1 MSAPTVPQP
10 NTHRRA
16 IKGGMAA
23 LVGTSIE
30 WYDFYIYATAAA
42 IIFPKVFFPA
52 DLDPALAT
60 LASFGT
66 YSVAFFMRPLGGI
79 IFGHIGDRIGRK
91 PALTI
96 TLVLMGVATTLVGLL
111 PGYAQIGIWGP
122 ILLIIFRMLQGLA
135 VGGEWGGASLMAVES
150 APPKWKNFYGGFT
163 QVGNPLGALM
173 ATGAFWALSA
183 LGEDALLSWGW
194 RIPFLFSIVLILVGF
209 WVRYRVEETPVFEA
223 KVEGQEQSTPLLF
236 ALKNNWGP
244 ILLGFCI
251 IAMSSGG
258 YVIATTFVQSYA
270 NTPEIGLDPTI
281 ILGALTIASLI
292 EMLVTLPVAAIGDRI
307 GSKMVMYIGIIGS
320 FVVIIPMVLSIQAKN
335 IAMIWLFVILIRVTL
350 SGAWAPLSTLM
361 AQMFRPQSRYT
372 SMSLSYGLGAAVW
385 GGLSPAIAS
394 LLLVWTEGNFWSVVA
409 FFGLLSLV
417 AWIGVRF
424 APQHSD
430 TAPVTG
436 SFTARTDTTAVDIA
450 GETDLD
456 D

>member
-1 MSAPTVPQP
+1 MSSSTAIQP
-10 NTHRRA
+10 NTHKRA
-16 IKGGMAA
+16 LKGGMAA

-30 WYDFYIYATAAA
+30 WYDFYVYATAAA
-42 IIFPKVFFPA
+42 IIFPHIFFPE

-66 YSVAFFMRPLGGI
+66 YAVAFFMRPLGGI
-79 IFGHIGDRIGRK
+79 IFGHVGDKLGRK

-96 TLVLMGVATTLVGLL
+96 TLILMGVATTLVGVL

-122 ILLIIFRMLQGLA
+122 ILLILCRMVQGLA

-150 APPKWKNFYGGFT
+150 APPKWKTFYGGFT

-173 ATGAFWALSA
+173 ATGAFWALSL
-183 LGEDALLSWGW
+183 LGQEALLAWAW
-194 RIPFLFSIVLILVGF
+194 RIPFLFSIVLIGVGF
-209 WVRYRVEETPVFEA
+209 WVRYRVEETPVFAE

-236 ALKNNWGP
+236 ALKNNWSP
-244 ILLGFCI
+244 IMLGFLI

-258 YVIATTFVQSYA
+258 YVIATTFVQNYA
-270 NTPEIGLDPTI
+270 DTPEIGLDPTI
-281 ILGALTIASLI
+281 ILGALTVASFV
-292 EMLVTLPVAAIGDRI
+292 EMLVTLPIAALGDKIGA
-307 GSKMVMYIGIIGS
+307 KMVMYIGVLSS
-320 FVVIIPMVLSIQAKN
+320 FFVIIPLVLSIQAKN
-335 IAMIWLFVILIRVTL
+335 VALIWVFVILIRITL

-394 LLLVWTEGNFWSVVA
+394 LLLVITGGNFWSVVG
-409 FFGLLSLV
+409 FFGLLTI
-417 AWIGVRF
+417 AAYIGVRF

-430 TAPVTG
+430 LAPVTG
-436 SFTARTDTTAVDIA
+436 SFNARTDTTAVNTHD
-450 GETDLD
+450 
-456 D
+456 

>member
-1 MSAPTVPQP
+1 MSATTASAAP
-10 NTHRRA
+10 NTHKRA
-16 IKGGMAA
+16 LKGGMAA

-66 YSVAFFMRPLGGI
+66 YAVAFFMRPLGGI

-96 TLVLMGVATTLVGLL
+96 TLVLMGIATTLVGLL

-122 ILLIIFRMLQGLA
+122 ILLILFRMLQGLA

-194 RIPFLFSIVLILVGF
+194 RLPFLFSIVLIGVGF

-236 ALKNNWGP
+236 ALKNNWSP

-281 ILGALTIASLI
+281 ILGALTIASLV
-292 EMLVTLPVAAIGDRI
+292 EMLVTLPIAALGDKIGA
-307 GSKMVMYIGIIGS
+307 KWVMYIGIVGS
-320 FVVIIPMVLSIQAKN
+320 FAVIIPLVISIQAKN
-335 IAMIWLFVILIRVTL
+335 VALIWLFVILIRVTL

-394 LLLVWTEGNFWSVVA
+394 TLLVVTGGNFWSVVA
-409 FFGLLSLV
+409 FFGLLTLV

-436 SFTARTDTTAVDIA
+436 SFKARTDTTAVNI
-450 GETDLD
+450 TD
-456 D
+456 

>member
-1 MSAPTVPQP
+1 MSTTASPVQE

-16 IKGGMAA
+16 LKGGMAA

-30 WYDFYIYATAAA
+30 WYDFYVYATAAA
-42 IIFPKVFFPA
+42 IIFPHVFFPE

-66 YSVAFFMRPLGGI
+66 YAVAFFMRPLGGI
-79 IFGHIGDRIGRK
+79 IFGHIGDRLGRK

-96 TLVLMGVATTLVGLL
+96 TLVLMGVATTLVGVL

-122 ILLIIFRMLQGLA
+122 ILLILFRMLQGLA

-150 APPKWKNFYGGFT
+150 APTKWKNFYGGFT

-183 LGEDALLSWGW
+183 LGEDALMSWGW

-236 ALKNNWGP
+236 ALKNNWSP

-258 YVIATTFVQSYA
+258 YVIATTFVQNYA
-270 NTPEIGLDPTI
+270 ATPEIGLNASVM
-281 ILGALTIASLI
+281 LGALTIASLV
-292 EMLVTLPVAAIGDRI
+292 EALVTLPIAALGDKIGA
-307 GSKMVMYIGIIGS
+307 KWVMYFGIVGS
-320 FVVIIPMVLSIQAKN
+320 FLVILPLVLSIQAKN
-335 IAMIWLFVILIRVTL
+335 VAMIWLFVILIRVTL

-394 LLLVWTEGNFWSVVA
+394 TLLVVTGGNFWSVVA
-409 FFGLLSLV
+409 FFGVLTLV

-430 TAPVTG
+430 LAPVTG
-436 SFTARTDTTAVDIA
+436 SFNARTDTTAI
-450 GETDLD
+450 GTDH
-456 D
+456 

>member
-1 MSAPTVPQP
+1 MSTTAAAAP

-16 IKGGMAA
+16 LKGGMAA

-30 WYDFYIYATAAA
+30 WYDFYVYATAAA
-42 IIFPKVFFPA
+42 IIFPHVFFPEA
-52 DLDPALAT
+52 EPALAT

-66 YSVAFFMRPLGGI
+66 YAVAFFMRPIGGI
-79 IFGHIGDRIGRK
+79 IFGHIGDKIGRK

-122 ILLIIFRMLQGLA
+122 ILLILCRMAQGLA

-150 APPKWKNFYGGFT
+150 APAKWKNFYGGFT
-163 QVGNPLGALM
+163 QLGNPLGALM

-183 LGEDALLSWGW
+183 LGQDALLSWGW
-194 RIPFLFSIVLILVGF
+194 RVPFLFSIVLIGVGF
-209 WVRYRVEETPVFEA
+209 WVRYRVEETPVFAE
-223 KVEGQEQSTPLLF
+223 KVEGQQQSTPLLF
-236 ALKNNWGP
+236 ALKNNWSP
-244 ILLGFCI
+244 ILLGFLI

-258 YVIATTFVQSYA
+258 YVIATTFVQNYA
-270 NTPEIGLDPTI
+270 DTPEIGLDPTI
-281 ILGALTIASLI
+281 ILGALTIASLVEAI
-292 EMLVTLPVAAIGDRI
+292 VTLPLAAIGDKI
-307 GSKMVMYIGIIGS
+307 GAKRVMYFGIIGS
-320 FVVIIPMVLSIQAKN
+320 FLVIMPLVLSIQAKN
-335 IAMIWLFVILIRVTL
+335 VALIWLFVILIRVTL

-394 LLLVWTEGNFWSVVA
+394 LLLVATGGNFWSVVG
-409 FFGLLSLV
+409 FFGLLTV
-417 AWIGVRF
+417 AAWIGVRF

-430 TAPVTG
+430 AAPVTA
-436 SFTARTDTTAVDIA
+436 SFTARTDTTGIST
-450 GETDLD
+450 GN
-456 D
+456 

>member
-1 MSAPTVPQP
+1 MSTTTSAEP

-16 IKGGMAA
+16 LKGGMAA
-23 LVGTSIE
+23 LVGTTIE
-30 WYDFYIYATAAA
+30 WYDFYVYATAAA
-42 IIFPKVFFPA
+42 IIFPHVFFPE

-66 YSVAFFMRPLGGI
+66 YAVAFFMRPLGGI
-79 IFGHIGDRIGRK
+79 IFGHIGDKLGRK

-122 ILLIIFRMLQGLA
+122 ILLILFRMMQGLA

-150 APPKWKNFYGGFT
+150 APAKWKNFYGGFT

-183 LGEDALLSWGW
+183 LGEDALMSWGW
-194 RIPFLFSIVLILVGF
+194 RLPFIFSIVLIAVGF
-209 WVRYRVEETPVFEA
+209 WVRYRVEETPVFAA

-236 ALKNNWGP
+236 ALKNNWSP
-244 ILLGFCI
+244 ILLGFLI

-258 YVIATTFVQSYA
+258 YVIATTFVQNYA
-270 NTPEIGLDPTI
+270 ATPEIGLNASVM
-281 ILGALTIASLI
+281 LGALTIASLI
-292 EMLVTLPVAAIGDRI
+292 EALVTLPIAALGDKIGA
-307 GSKMVMYIGIIGS
+307 KTVMYIGIIGS
-320 FVVIIPMVLSIQAKN
+320 FLVILPLVLSIQSKN

-372 SMSLSYGLGAAVW
+372 SMSLSYGMGAAVW

-394 LLLVWTEGNFWSVVA
+394 LLLVWTGGNFWSVVA
-409 FFGLLSLV
+409 FFGVLTLA

-436 SFTARTDTTAVDIA
+436 SFTARTDTTAVNI
-450 GETDLD
+450 TD
-456 D
+456 

>member
-1 MSAPTVPQP
+1 MSASAPAVPE

-16 IKGGMAA
+16 LRGGFAA

-30 WYDFYIYATAAA
+30 WYDFYVYATAAA
-42 IIFPKVFFPA
+42 IIFPHVFFPK
-52 DLDPALAT
+52 DLDPGLAT

-66 YSVAFFMRPLGGI
+66 YAVAFFMRPLGGI
-79 IFGHIGDRIGRK
+79 IFGHVGDKLGRK

-96 TLVLMGVATTLVGLL
+96 TLILMGVATTLVGVL

-122 ILLIIFRMLQGLA
+122 ILLILCRMAQGLA

-150 APPKWKNFYGGFT
+150 APSKWKNFYGGFT

-173 ATGAFWALSA
+173 ATGAFWALSS
-183 LGEDALLSWGW
+183 LGQDALLSWGW
-194 RIPFLFSIVLILVGF
+194 RLPFLFSIVLIAVGF
-209 WVRYRVEETPVFEA
+209 WVRFKVEETPVFEA
-223 KVEGQEQSTPLLF
+223 KVEGKEQSTPLLF
-236 ALKNNWGP
+236 ALKNNWSP

-258 YVIATTFVQSYA
+258 YVIATTFVQNYA
-270 NTPEIGLDPTI
+270 DTPEIGLDPTI

-292 EMLVTLPVAAIGDRI
+292 EMLVTLPLAALGDKIGP
-307 GSKMVMYIGIIGS
+307 KAVMYFGILAS
-320 FVVIIPMVLSIQAKN
+320 FVVIIPLVLSIQSKN
-335 IAMIWLFVILIRVTL
+335 VAFIWIFVILIRVTL

-372 SMSLSYGLGAAVW
+372 SMSLSYGIGAAVW

-394 LLLVWTEGNFWSVVA
+394 ALLLATGGNFWSVVA
-409 FFGLLSLV
+409 FFGLLTVV

-436 SFTARTDTTAVDIA
+436 SFNARTDTTAIR
-450 GETDLD
+450 TDG
-456 D
+456 